1 MKQLGLVGFLV
12 AVIIAS
18 SANAWTAA
26 APDGALQVVAA
37 ADVNV
42 PAGELELGEVNI
54 PRRVMADGQPLAA
67 GTYQVRLT
75 AQSAQPEVVG
85 QLTQLER
92 WVEFRR
98 EDDVRGRE
106 VVSIV
111 PAGEIGDVAAITPPR
126 SGVRVEMLKENDYLR
141 IWISRDGTHYLI
153 HLPPA

>member
-1 MKQLGLVGFLV
+1 MKQLGLVGFFV

-18 SANAWTAA
+18 NANAWTAT
-26 APDGALQVVAA
+26 APDAAVQVVAA

-75 AQSAQPEVVG
+75 AQSAQPEAVG

-98 EDDVRGRE
+98 DDDIRGRE

-111 PAGEIGDVAAITPPR
+111 PGTEIGDVATITPPR

-141 IWISRDGTHYLI
+141 IWISRDDTHYLI